1 MIEYRIDWQED
12 LEGIEEEMQEAFYR
26 LVEEREEG
34 ISGYYL
40 LPETSRLIVEEV
52 EATLLPTPTVQQA
65 DTVVVIGIGGSSLGA
80 KAVDRILRLMTPK
93 AKRMLFFE
101 NPDPLEVLE
110 KLETLERERTLF
122 LVVSKSGGTIETT
135 TLYKVL
141 IDQLG
146 LEPDGADRDRIFV
159 ITDEGSPLHRYAEE
173 YQLRC
178 FFVPA
183 NVGGRF
189 SVLSAVG
196 IVPLTLAGYDS
207 CALLDGAKRLLTDFF
222 DRQADHILLKGASYV
237 RHRRER
243 PMNVLFAYSSHL
255 EDLTKWYVQ
264 LWGESLGKIDAEGRR
279 VGLTPLGHIG
289 SVDQHSFL
297 QLIMEGPRDK
307 TVTFLKIGQFP
318 RDLTIPDLSLKH
330 IEKNDYING
339 HTIAELLDAE
349 CDATWESI
357 RNGGVPTDGIIL
369 DRISAENIGE
379 LILYYE
385 LLTSVAG
392 ALLHINTYNQPGVEL
407 GKKILR
413 KKFQDK
419 GDV

>member
-12 LEGIEEEMQEAFYR
+12 SPGISEKMEEAFYH
-26 LVEEREEG
+26 LVEEREKG

-40 LPETSRLIVEEV
+40 LPESSRTIVEEV
-52 EATLLPTPTVQQA
+52 EATLLPTSTVEQA

-80 KAVDRILRLMTPK
+80 KAVDRILRPVTPG

-101 NPDPLEVLE
+101 NPDPLDVLE

-122 LVVSKSGGTIETT
+122 LVISKSGGTIETI
-135 TLYKVL
+135 TLYKIL
-141 IDQLG
+141 IEQLG
-146 LEPDGADRDRIFV
+146 LEPEGADRERIFV
-159 ITDEGSPLHRYAEE
+159 VTDEGSPLHRYAEATG
-173 YQLRC
+173 LKA
-178 FFVPA
+178 FFIPA

-196 IVPLTLAGYDS
+196 IVPLTLAGYES

-222 DRQADHILLKGASYV
+222 DRKADHILYKGSFYAA
-237 RHRRER
+237 HWRER
-243 PMNVLFAYSSHL
+243 PMNVLFAYGSHL

-264 LWGESLGKIDAEGRR
+264 LWGESLGKIDAQGRR

-297 QLIMEGPRDK
+297 QLIIEGPRDK

-318 RDLTIPDLSLKH
+318 RDLTVPDLSLKH

-357 RNGGVPTDGIIL
+357 RNEGVPTDGIVL
-369 DRISAENIGE
+369 DEISPENIGE

-392 ALLHINTYNQPGVEL
+392 ALLHIDTYDQPGVEL
-407 GKKILR
+407 GKRILR
-413 KKFQDK
+413 EKFQK
-419 GDV
+419 EGDV